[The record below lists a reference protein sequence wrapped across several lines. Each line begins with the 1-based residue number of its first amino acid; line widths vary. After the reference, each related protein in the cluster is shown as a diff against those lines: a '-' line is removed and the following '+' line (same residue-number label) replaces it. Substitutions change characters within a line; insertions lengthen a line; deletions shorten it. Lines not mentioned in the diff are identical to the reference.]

1 MTKRCPF
8 CPFEY
13 SGYNY
18 KVHLEECPSYP
29 SETGP
34 KDDEEV
40 LNYIRK
46 VRTQYLCPGCDVWFQ
61 GHRQVHDHANH
72 AKNNLNDRNQ
82 RSAGEALVP
91 SGSQLI
97 PTPSYLSGDS
107 PGMAGGSANSAT
119 GSSSNNVR
127 FGSSSNGVNIGSS
140 STGSS
145 IGSPF
150 NGVGFDFEPMDLSL
164 EVLLAIDIAAHEA
177 SDNPSDFG
185 LGGHPVGLVSSG
197 VSEHSHDNTD
207 AADEMAST
215 FDSSAYVDFDAM
227 RD

>member
-72 AKNNLNDRNQ
+72 AKSNLNDRNQ
-82 RSAGEALVP
+82 RSAQEALVP
-91 SGSQLI
+91 SGPQSI
-97 PTPSYLSGDS
+97 PTSSYLSGDN
-107 PGMAGGSANSAT
+107 PDMAGGSANSAT
-119 GSSSNNVR
+119 
-127 FGSSSNGVNIGSS
+127 GSSSNGVNIGSS

-150 NGVGFDFEPMDLSL
+150 NSDGFDFEPMDLSL

-177 SDNPSDFG
+177 SNNPSDFG
-185 LGGHPVGLVSSG
+185 LGGHPVGLVGSG
-197 VSEHSHDNTD
+197 VSEPSHDNTD